1 MIHKAVTVAIRWP
14 FSTSGLGRIANIR
27 GAALRFLLWCLWL
40 FGGLLLAGGPAQ
52 AETNPGD
59 ILIVDQLGGTNNLGA
74 LLLVDPKTGHRTV
87 LSDFG
92 VPQDNQAPLGAAP
105 ASIAVGSEGRIF
117 VSDLFAGG
125 PPLSGALFEVD
136 PDTGTRT
143 LLSNFGQGNIQGF
156 LYYGLAVDKK
166 GKVIATFSTPEGL
179 PNSLVRITPDTDKRA
194 LVTDLTNPAQGG
206 PEADRFIKDLVLE
219 GSGKILIG
227 TATTSGQPDSAI
239 FWVHPETDKR
249 TLLSDFANAA
259 QGAAVAD
266 LWLSTGLAIEAS
278 GQILVAAG
286 ESVSTTSNLL
296 LRIDSKTGQRKV
308 FSDSFN
314 QAQGPALLAV
324 TYIAVVPKAS
334 DDEDD
339 D

>member
-156 LYYGLAVDKK
+156 LYSGLADVTLRFPESTCTAPCSCPGNTPNLPIPALHQYQRHGALLEVSGGSPLRGPGVGAWEHFDRHEFVARFKFFLFNPDGSRRGSEEVTSHIRLTGPDEFTATASFDLFDTK
-166 GKVIATFSTPEGL
+166 GNI
-179 PNSLVRITPDTDKRA
+179 I
-194 LVTDLTNPAQGG
+194 AQGCVIN
-206 PEADRFIKDLVLE
+206 E
-219 GSGKILIG
+219 
-227 TATTSGQPDSAI
+227 TATR
-239 FWVHPETDKR
+239 FE
-249 TLLSDFANAA
+249 
-259 QGAAVAD
+259 
-266 LWLSTGLAIEAS
+266 
-278 GQILVAAG
+278 
-286 ESVSTTSNLL
+286 
-296 LRIDSKTGQRKV
+296 
-308 FSDSFN
+308 
-314 QAQGPALLAV
+314 
-324 TYIAVVPKAS
+324 
-334 DDEDD
+334 
-339 D
+339 